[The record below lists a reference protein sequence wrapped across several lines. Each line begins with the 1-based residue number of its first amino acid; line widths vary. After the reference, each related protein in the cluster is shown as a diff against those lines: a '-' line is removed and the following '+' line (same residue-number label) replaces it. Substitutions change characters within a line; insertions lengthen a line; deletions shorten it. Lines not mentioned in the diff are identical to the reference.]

1 MRVIVTGAAGHL
13 GRLVAEQLLER
24 LEPDELVLVTRRPD
38 ALRECGGATV
48 RYGDFDDPASLG
60 PAFQGGDRML
70 LIGTDAL
77 GRRARQHRAAIEAAA
92 RAGIRHVVFTSIV
105 NPVAANPLGSLATE
119 AGRTEAMLEES
130 GMDWTMLRFG
140 SFAELALPPAA
151 TAVRNGRLLTNA
163 GNGRLVSI
171 SRADCAEAAAVVL
184 TSDGHAGATYDITGS
199 EAFTARDH
207 AKLYAN
213 LSQKL
218 VRLVPLTDAMLTS
231 VLVGIGTPLAF
242 ARDVTAFGRAVRL
255 GYFDVVDPA
264 FERLTGRTPAT
275 LRDVLLDHRA
285 DLLAVA

>member
-1 MRVIVTGAAGHL
+1 
-13 GRLVAEQLLER
+13 
-24 LEPDELVLVTRRPD
+24 
-38 ALRECGGATV
+38 
-48 RYGDFDDPASLG
+48 
-60 PAFQGGDRML
+60 ML
-70 LIGTDAL
+70 LPSPPTRSAAAL
-77 GRRARQHRAAIEAAA
+77 ASTATAIEAAT
-92 RAGIRHVVFTSIV
+92 RAGIPHVVFTSIV

-151 TAVRNGRLLTNA
+151 TAVRNGRLITNA

-184 TSDGHAGATYDITGS
+184 TSHGHAGATYNITGS
-199 EAFTARDH
+199 EALAARER

-218 VRLVPLTDAMLTS
+218 VRLVPLTDAMLMS
-231 VLVGIGTPLAF
+231 VLVGIGTPLPF

-264 FERLTGRTPAT
+264 FERLTGRAPAT